1 MDYLMMAFLA
11 RFTHTGPSDWIIQR
25 ITSVLMLAYTI
36 FLVGYVLAN
45 PALTYGQWSELNSLL
60 SMRLFTL
67 VTISAV
73 AYHAWIGMWCVLTD
87 YVTVRLIGPKANGLR
102 KVLQSGLGFI
112 LLLYVVWTIKIL
124 WGL

>member
-1 MDYLMMAFLA
+1 MMAFLA

-45 PALTYGQWSELNSLL
+45 PELTYGQWSDLNSLL

-102 KVLQSGLGFI
+102 KILQSGLGFM

>member
-1 MDYLMMAFLA
+1 MAFLA

-45 PALTYGQWSELNSLL
+45 PALTFGQWSELNSLL